1 MTGTKNKAGL
11 SAAAIA
17 GIALGC
23 AVPIL
28 ALVIVLLILVSQ
40 IIIPLKG

>member
-1 MTGTKNKAGL
+1 MTSTKNKGGL

-17 GIALGC
+17 GITLGC

-28 ALVIVLLILVSQ
+28 ALVIVLLILVRQ

>member
-1 MTGTKNKAGL
+1 MTSTKNKGGL

-28 ALVIVLLILVSQ
+28 ALVIVLFLVRQ

>member
-1 MTGTKNKAGL
+1 MTSTKNKGGL

-28 ALVIVLLILVSQ
+28 ALVIVLLILVRQ
-40 IIIPLKG
+40 IIIPIKG